1 MPVEWATLA
10 LVGPLLRLAS
20 VVTSLAENARRYRRK
35 CALLQDRVRVIVQH
49 LNDLQRAQCTPDPPA
64 MRDTLEC
71 LRQVLVRAQVLLQSC
86 QRKKNAFD
94 FLKARKNTGEFT
106 FLNERI
112 TNLMESFHVANR
124 TLIMGLYSDQIFVV
138 VLRMLLQSDAGSQV
152 LQHNRAVVQKCINE
166 FPSDVD
172 NMTPEKMQVLDLIK
186 GILTLGPSSQRQGA
200 AVNHEYEI
208 TEVENIAKD
217 IVLKAD
223 AMNHKEEIHRV
234 AQLARHV
241 LFFLPNLRFPQLTG
255 HPDTRR
261 YLTKLRLELHAAN
274 ETIESRPLVCVGAVS
289 VVTITNNFWK
299 EQAKL
304 ISGHGNRIEDCLQS
318 LTFVALNQL
327 IRNNP

>member
-138 VLRMLLQSDAGSQV
+138 VLRMLLQSDAG
-152 LQHNRAVVQKCINE
+152 
-166 FPSDVD
+166 
-172 NMTPEKMQVLDLIK
+172 M
-186 GILTLGPSSQRQGA
+186 
-200 AVNHEYEI
+200 NHEYEI